1 MVRKR
6 EKVGEDV
13 GKDQEEGTAFK
24 PLPLPQTSLRSVTG
38 SDADVYTVDI
48 HRQTGSIF
56 QTKVPSSSLF
66 IFSHLIT
73 TQALSIPG
81 CKQKD
86 LYADV

>member
-38 SDADVYTVDI
+38 SDADVCFLVLSLAISKEMETI
-48 HRQTGSIF
+48 
-56 QTKVPSSSLF
+56 SSPPTDLSLYLVVKNVNL
-66 IFSHLIT
+66 FSGL
-73 TQALSIPG
+73 
-81 CKQKD
+81 
-86 LYADV
+86 